1 MLFLKPKNLNYLYTM
16 FYRRKLILALLQV
29 FGGSLKKINLQK
41 LLFLICSKQKEP
53 EYDFIPYLFGCY
65 SHSAKADLFTMVQK
79 DFLSEDENS
88 YTKKDRKDYLSLL
101 DEEDGRLVNQAYVL
115 YNGMSS
121 DGLMKY
127 TYINHPYYAINSTTF
142 KRLLNEEQ
150 LAKVN
155 DARPAMINT
164 TLYTIGYEGISL
176 EAYLNKLIKHDIKVL
191 VDVRNN
197 PLSQKFGFSKSQLIK
212 YCEGLNIEYIHF
224 ADVGI
229 QSEYRQELKV
239 QKDYD
244 SLFDSYKK
252 KTLPKT
258 ISTQEKILA
267 VLMEKS
273 RIALTCFEAN
283 ICQCHRK
290 HLSEAITKLPN
301 WNYELKHI

>member
-1 MLFLKPKNLNYLYTM
+1 M
-16 FYRRKLILALLQV
+16 FYRRKLILALLEV

-53 EYDFIPYLFGCY
+53 KYDFIPYLYGSY

-79 DFLSEDENS
+79 DFLIEDESS
-88 YTKKDRKDYLSLL
+88 YSKKDRKNYLALL
-101 DEEDGRLVNQAYVL
+101 DESDRRLVNQAYVL
-115 YNGMSS
+115 YNKMST
-121 DGLMKY
+121 DGLMWHTY
-127 TYINHPYYAINSTTF
+127 TNYPYYAINSNTAE
-142 KRLLNEEQ
+142 RLLNKEQ
-150 LAKVN
+150 LDRVN
-155 DARPAMINT
+155 DARPAMTNI

-212 YCEGLNIEYIHF
+212 YCEGLNIDYIHF

-239 QKDYD
+239 QTDYD
-244 SLFDSYKK
+244 NLFEIYKK

-258 ISTQEKILA
+258 IFTQEKILSLL
-267 VLMEKS
+267 VEKR

-290 HLSEAITKLPN
+290 HLAEAITQLSG